1 MISGFLD
8 VFRFVLWPNMFS
20 ILENVP
26 HVLECVVLRCAFF
39 HSIVNI
45 LHVIIIMEG
54 PISPKDVGINTVE

>member
-8 VFRFVLWPNMFS
+8 VFRLVLRPNIFS

-26 HVLECVVLRCAFF
+26 HVLDCVILCCAFF

-45 LHVIIIMEG
+45 LHIIVIMEG